1 MTQTEEKI
9 EPAGSIQE
17 IRIPEELPLLANENY
32 VLFPMMLAPLVV
44 SGEEH
49 LKMIDEVVQGNRL
62 LAIATVRP
70 EKAKAGEEDSYGPDD
85 LYRVGTAAT
94 VVKMLKTQRGESRL
108 LIQGVRRIR
117 LNEFIKGE
125 SGYRVRVE
133 PMVEPAEVDTETRAV
148 MKSALKLVRSY
159 IEQSDLPDALAEGAS
174 QIENPGILADL
185 IASNLNLSVEEQ
197 QNLLEMEKPNDRLMK
212 IQELL
217 TREIEVASLT
227 SRIHSKIKS
236 KMDQRQREALL
247 REQIKAMQQELGEGE
262 EGGAE
267 NQELRERAE
276 KAKLPE
282 NVKKIVDRELKRLE
296 TIPEASPEY
305 SVARTYLDW
314 ILSLPWSKTTKD
326 NKDLKHAQKVLDED
340 HYDLEK
346 IKDRILEYLAVNK
359 LRKSIKGPILCLVGP
374 PGVGKTSLGRSIARA
389 MNRKFTRFSLG
400 GMRDEAEIRGHRRT
414 YIGAMPGRIIKAMK
428 DCETMNPVI
437 MLDEVDK
444 LGSDFRGDPAS
455 ALLEVLDPEQNSQF
469 SDHYLDFPFDLSQ
482 VMFVATA
489 NMLDTIPGPLL
500 DRMDVIRLTGYTLR
514 EKKIIAKRYLIPRAL
529 ENTGLKE
536 KDVKFTDEAIEAII
550 EGYTREAGLRNLE
563 QEINSVCR
571 KVARQVAEGRRG
583 PVKADVAHVENALGP
598 RPYSRDAH
606 IGADVPGV
614 SVGLAWTPV
623 GGQVLH
629 IEASGTPGEG
639 RLTLTGQLGDVMRES
654 VQAALSFLQSKGP
667 ELKIPAEKFRKTNI
681 HLHVPA
687 GAIPKDGP
695 SAGVAMLLAL
705 TSLFTGRAIRDSL
718 AMTGEITLK
727 GRVLPVGGIKE
738 KVLAAHRNG
747 IRHVILPKENER
759 DLTDIPDDIR
769 EELTFHLIEHG
780 EEALEV
786 AFPKKGRAAKKKTA
800 KKKAAAKKSSPK
812 GPAKK
817 KAGKKK
823 ARKRAS
829 KKSKAKKSK
838 PATSK
843 KKSKRSKQRSG
854 AGAAA
859 KKRTKKKAGGSR
871 TAARRKKG
879 RR

>member
-1 MTQTEEKI
+1 MTPTEDTI
-9 EPAGSIQE
+9 EQAGSIQE
-17 IRIPEELPLLANENY
+17 IRIPEELPLLANESY
-32 VLFPMMLAPLVV
+32 VLFPMMLAPLVI

-62 LAIATVRP
+62 LAITTVKPDRVKP
-70 EKAKAGEEDSYGPDD
+70 GEENDYGPDD
-85 LYRVGTAAT
+85 LYHVGTAAT

-108 LIQGVRRIR
+108 LIQGVRRVRIT
-117 LNEFIKGE
+117 EFIKTETGH
-125 SGYRVRVE
+125 RVRVD
-133 PMVEPAEVDTETRAV
+133 PMVEPAEIDTQTRAV
-148 MKSALKLVRSY
+148 MKSALKLVKSY
-159 IEQSDLPDALAEGAS
+159 VEQSDLPDALAEGAT
-174 QIENPGILADL
+174 QIESPGVLADL

-197 QNLLEMEKPNDRLMK
+197 QGLLELEKPNDRLMK

-227 SRIHSKIKS
+227 SRIHTKIKS
-236 KMDQRQREALL
+236 KMDERQREALL
-247 REQIKAMQQELGEGE
+247 REQIKALQQELGEGE
-262 EGGAE
+262 EGAAE
-267 NQELRERAE
+267 NDELRERAE

-282 NVKKIVDRELKRLE
+282 NVRTIVDRELKRLE

-314 ILSLPWSKTTKD
+314 ILSLPWGKSTKD
-326 NKDLKHAQKVLDED
+326 NKDLKHAQQVLDED

-414 YIGAMPGRIIKAMK
+414 YIGAMPGRIIKAMR
-428 DCETMNPVI
+428 DCETMNPVV

-455 ALLEVLDPEQNSQF
+455 ALLEVLDPEQNSNF

-500 DRMDVIRLTGYTLR
+500 DRMDIIRLTGYTLR
-514 EKKIIAKRYLIPRAL
+514 EKTIIARRYLVPRAL
-529 ENTGLKE
+529 ENTGLKA
-536 KDVKFTDEAIEAII
+536 KDVKFSDEALQAII

-571 KVARQVAEGRRG
+571 KVARQIAEGRRG
-583 PVKADVAHVENALGP
+583 PVTADVAHVEKTLGP
-598 RPYSRDAH
+598 RPYSREEAV
-606 IGADVPGV
+606 GADVPGV

-654 VQAALSFLQSKGP
+654 VQAALSFLQSKAG
-667 ELKIPAEKFRKTNI
+667 ELKIPAVTFRKTNI

-705 TSLFTGRAIRDSL
+705 TSMFTDRPIRKGL

-747 IRHVILPKENER
+747 VRHVILPRENER
-759 DLTDIPDDIR
+759 DLIDIPEDIR
-769 EELTFHLIEHG
+769 SELTFYLVERG
-780 EEALEV
+780 EQALEI
-786 AFPKKGRAAKKKTA
+786 AFPKMKSGAKKKTA
-800 KKKAAAKKSSPK
+800 KKPPSRKKAADRKISKKPTK
-812 GPAKK
+812 KPTKK
-817 KAGKKK
+817 KPEAKSPGARKKRKKK
-823 ARKRAS
+823 
-829 KKSKAKKSK
+829 
-838 PATSK
+838 
-843 KKSKRSKQRSG
+843 
-854 AGAAA
+854 GAAA
-859 KKRTKKKAGGSR
+859 PPG
-871 TAARRKKG
+871 AARRKKA